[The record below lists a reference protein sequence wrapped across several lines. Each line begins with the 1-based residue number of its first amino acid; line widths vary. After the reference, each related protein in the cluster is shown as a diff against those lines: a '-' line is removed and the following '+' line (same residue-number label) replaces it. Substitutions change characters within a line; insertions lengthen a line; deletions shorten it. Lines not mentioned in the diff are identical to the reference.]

1 MVPRTMVEEAL
12 AKMWAEILRLA
23 QVGIHDNFFELGG
36 HSLLAGRL
44 LARVRGR
51 FHVDVNLRALFAA
64 PTVAGLAMAIVQQGA
79 EGAEIGALTRALE
92 DLRGL
97 SDEDARRR
105 LGDPDA

>member
-36 HSLLAGRL
+36 HSLLAGQL

-51 FHVDVNLRALFAA
+51 FHVDVSLRTLFAA

-97 SDEDARRR
+97 SDEDARRL
-105 LGDPDA
+105 LGDLGA